1 MKNMAKSLGFLFV
14 VLTIICFVFSC
25 ATAPPAEEKKPAPPP
40 KKEEPAMKAEPAKPA
55 PATAEMKWM
64 SEADGLAKDGKFV
77 RTNAPAFTFEYPA
90 NYVMRPLAGPIIFY
104 GASPNRLPAIS
115 ATVSKIPE
123 GKSVD
128 EALKGAATTYS
139 KALEALGGSDIEIY
153 ENKPNNDYKPYP
165 AYESEIEWVYAGST
179 ILVSFTRF
187 IAKDGYIITVG
198 GTSLGDPDNIIPIF
212 KSIKP

>member
-14 VLTIICFVFSC
+14 VFTIVCFVFSC
-25 ATAPPAEEKKPAPPP
+25 ATAPPAEEKKAAPPP
-40 KKEEPAMKAEPAKPA
+40 KKMEKAEPAKPA
-55 PATAEMKWM
+55 PGAAEMKWT
-64 SEADGLAKDGKFV
+64 SDADGLAKDGKFV

-90 NYVMRPLAGPIIFY
+90 DYVMRKLAGPIIFY
-104 GASPNRLPAIS
+104 GASPNRLPTITAS
-115 ATVSKIPE
+115 VSRIPS
-123 GKSVD
+123 GTSVD
-128 EALKGAATTYS
+128 EALKGAATTYG

-165 AYESEIEWVYAGST
+165 AYEAEIEWVYAGST

-212 KSIKP
+212 KSIKF